1 MLAQEL
7 HRLQTQAATATM
19 TAEMRSRL
27 DALEAQAASSL
38 APEQAQ
44 LMLDLQA
51 QQQEQARQM
60 REMQEQHQ
68 V

>member
-1 MLAQEL
+1 
-7 HRLQTQAATATM
+7 M